1 MLHYMC
7 SCFFLLICC
16 RGIITKINVRDW
28 TLNWTI
34 YWVLMTDD
42 WLMSMHWYWIISE
55 YKNKWTK
62 GWTKETDRQ
71 QSIKGQGLPNRLI
84 GIAIILAQL
93 GILSVSR
100 YLKER
105 LTQVKEERSLEKES
119 IQKYEVTNYVVLLF
133 LHCLLFW
140 KLLMRWWWLW
150 LWW

>member
-1 MLHYMC
+1 M
-7 SCFFLLICC
+7 
-16 RGIITKINVRDW
+16 
-28 TLNWTI
+28 
-34 YWVLMTDD
+34 
-42 WLMSMHWYWIISE
+42 
-55 YKNKWTK
+55 
-62 GWTKETDRQ
+62 
-71 QSIKGQGLPNRLI
+71 I

-140 KLLMRWWWLW
+140 KLLMR
-150 LWW
+150 